1 MLNIFK
7 RKFKAQPQLRGVTFL
22 RDQKAKRDDA
32 IKNALGGLA
41 LGLVIAV
48 GGFYAADDA
57 VEKRN
62 AAIGVCADEKV

>member
-7 RKFKAQPQLRGVTFL
+7 RKFKAQSQLRGVTFL

-32 IKNALGGLA
+32 IKNAFGGLT

-62 AAIGVCADEKV
+62 ATVGVCADAKV